1 MEFLVI
7 TFPLDII
14 FWEHSESIPIF
25 EKRQRSCIGGL
36 GFLPGYPSH
45 QKHYCLGREECSSLL
60 ESLFVESVQSL
71 NKSSDEIAVDCSDRS
86 NKPKSCSKLCA
97 VSALLTDRKLQSKHQ
112 RGGIAIGLQFSLYFQ
127 SLLPGLPRHLSLG
140 IQGDLQRKE
149 DREVTLKRKRAYM
162 IAFSFFCIYLI

>member
-14 FWEHSESIPIF
+14 FLEHSESIPIF

-45 QKHYCLGREECSSLL
+45 QKQHRLGRRECPSHL
-60 ESLFVESVQSL
+60 EGSFVKPVQSL
-71 NKSSDEIAVDCSDRS
+71 NKSSDEIAADCSDRS

-97 VSALLTDRKLQSKHQ
+97 VSALLTDRKSQSKHQ
-112 RGGIAIGLQFSLYFQ
+112 RGGIPIGLQLSLHLQ
-127 SLLPGLPRHLSLG
+127 PLLPILLQHVTIG
-140 IQGDLQRKE
+140 IQGHLQRKE
-149 DREVTLKRKRAYM
+149 DREVTLKRKK
-162 IAFSFFCIYLI
+162 S